1 MFGGQLHNY
10 ITQMKNNSL
19 YSYYY
24 SGGINR
30 KKNGKQSLNSSSRL
44 NKTQLK

>member
-1 MFGGQLHNY
+1 
-10 ITQMKNNSL
+10 MKNNSL

-30 KKNGKQSLNSSSRL
+30 KKNGKPSLNGSSRL
-44 NKTQLK
+44 TKTQLR